1 MFAYNP
7 PQLNNGAAYIA
18 QGGEN
23 LANGISQAGSGIADA
38 IKQMNALKL
47 QSQQADTTVDLANK
61 MGLIDS
67 AAVDTVKSLPWQ
79 QKVSIAPNL
88 IQMIG
93 QKTTADH
100 YAMLLGLGQK
110 KADAAAAK
118 VQTTRYI
125 PGQGYVPSGSIS
137 ANDSTP
143 SD

>member
-7 PQLNNGAAYIA
+7 PQLDVGAQYIA

-47 QSQQADTTVDLANK
+47 QSQQADATADLANQ

-93 QKTTADH
+93 QKTTADKI
-100 YAMLLGLGQK
+100 AMMMGASK
-110 KADAAAAK
+110 TKADAAAAK

-137 ANDSTP
+137 ADDSTP